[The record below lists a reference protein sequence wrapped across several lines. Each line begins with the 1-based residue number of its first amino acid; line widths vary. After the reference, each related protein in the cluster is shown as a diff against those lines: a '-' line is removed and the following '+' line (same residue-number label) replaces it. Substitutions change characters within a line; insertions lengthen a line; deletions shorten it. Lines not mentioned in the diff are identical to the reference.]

1 MGNRLLVARD
11 ESSGRVARYDNDEFD
26 DLISAE
32 YERGGEVERLYRV
45 PDRMGNL
52 FETRERDD
60 RRYDAGGR
68 LAEDREFFYH
78 YDCEGNLVFKEFKEL
93 SWGGNVI
100 APINKERLESELGIR
115 FRAFGTGWRY
125 DWQSDGMLARVVR
138 PDGKEVSFAYDALG
152 RRIRKTYVETTTHFV
167 WDGNVP
173 LHEWTEMAEVSESS
187 ETEKNGTGN
196 NNLITWLFEQGTFVP
211 AAKLMSNGDCFS
223 IVSDYLGTPM
233 QAYDKN
239 GDKVWEQELDI
250 YGRQRKRPSSFIPFK
265 YQGQYEDAETG
276 LYYNRFR
283 YYDPNAGS
291 YISQDPIGLVGSN
304 PTLYAYVGDTNK
316 WIDVWGLLILYHA
329 GNLQGSIDLT
339 KGRQNL
345 DFNPMGKGGFYTT
358 TDLSQAQKWAER
370 KGGSITV
377 FNIPDEK
384 LSALKIKQFEAPT
397 DEWADF
403 VTKGRT
409 GTLSHDFDAVSG
421 PMLANPHGKV
431 PKAAGSQFAI
441 FSDEAASL
449 FDKHRV
455 STIDFH

>member
-11 ESSGRVARYDNDEFD
+11 EITGRVARYDYDEFD
-26 DLISAE
+26 NLISAE

-52 FETRERDD
+52 FESHERDD

-68 LAEDREFFYH
+68 LAEDREHFYH

-100 APINKERLESELGIR
+100 APINKEQLETELGIR

-152 RRIRKTYVETTTHFV
+152 RRIRKSFAGTTTHFV

-250 YGRQRKRPSSFIPFK
+250 YGRQRKRPSAFVPFK

-276 LYYNRFR
+276 LYYNRLR
-283 YYDPNAGS
+283 YYDPNTGS
-291 YISQDPIGLVGSN
+291 YISQDPIRLMGES
-304 PTLYAYVGDTNK
+304 PTLQGYVENTNN
-316 WIDVWGLLILYHA
+316 WVDPLGLMPLR
-329 GNLQGSIDLT
+329 GGTT
-339 KGRQNL
+339 KGGIPRNSTDRLKRYGPASMREHHLIPQEMLKDKGFMQQSNNLTHGNGIDYLYRQIATIPNGL
-345 DFNPMGKGGFYTT
+345 HQNIYMAGWNADFK
-358 TDLSQAQKWAER
+358 KWA
-370 KGGSITV
+370 KGMNGNFSLKDLQKQIKLLMREY
-377 FNIPDEK
+377 NIPK
-384 LSALKIKQFEAPT
+384 SS
-397 DEWADF
+397 
-403 VTKGRT
+403 R
-409 GTLSHDFDAVSG
+409 
-421 PMLANPHGKV
+421 N
-431 PKAAGSQFAI
+431 FAKRYG
-441 FSDEAASL
+441 A
-449 FDKHRV
+449 H
-455 STIDFH
+455 